1 MVWKKPFYSTDLS
14 VGVKILSGAGIFIF
28 ACWKVLRPQNT
39 ACSFVCIQNC
49 CTRFFYRSNTMKRFI
64 ARLAGCAVCIAAV
77 TAGFSGCRGKTE
89 TAQVSAEQNSSD
101 SFIVGFVFDGYI
113 NDGGWC
119 YEQNRGRVAAEAAG
133 IKTIYKENV
142 PATQECVKVIDDLI
156 NQGAKVIVGTTFGF
170 MDYMLKAA
178 AAHPDV
184 IFLHCGGYKNSA
196 NLYTYLGRQYQ
207 SRFLCG
213 LIAGSETK
221 TGKLGY
227 IAAFSIP
234 EVVRGINAYTLG
246 AQIANPDV
254 QVIVRWTHT
263 WYDPSIEKE
272 AGKSLLDE
280 GCDILTEHESTAAS
294 LEPAEENGLMTIGY
308 TTDMSKTLPKS
319 YLTSSGYNWA
329 SFFVPAFKAMKAG
342 TWEKANFWGGLE
354 TGVPVLPS
362 YSDRV
367 TDAGK
372 QLVSEYTGKITGG
385 SYKVFQGPVYDQEGK
400 IRIPEGT
407 AAGDG
412 DLLSMNYFVR
422 GVVGK
427 VE

>member
-1 MVWKKPFYSTDLS
+1 MKK
-14 VGVKILSGAGIFIF
+14 
-28 ACWKVLRPQNT
+28 
-39 ACSFVCIQNC
+39 
-49 CTRFFYRSNTMKRFI
+49 FI
-64 ARLAGCAVCIAAV
+64 ARLAECAVLAAV
-77 TAGFSGCRGKTE
+77 ISTGISGCTGKKE
-89 TAQVSAEQNSSD
+89 IVQVPVEQSAAD

-119 YEQNRGRVAAEAAG
+119 YEQNKGRLAAEAAG

-184 IFLHCGGYKNSA
+184 IFLHCGGYKNSE
-196 NLYTYLGRQYQ
+196 NLHTYLGRQYQ

-234 EVVRGINAYTLG
+234 EVVSGINAYALG
-246 AQIANPDV
+246 AQTVNPKV

-272 AGKSLLDE
+272 AGKALLDE

-294 LEPAEENGLMTIGY
+294 LEPAEEKGLMSIGY
-308 TTDMSKTLPKS
+308 TTDMSKQLPKS
-319 YLTSSGYNWA
+319 YLTSSGYDWA
-329 SFFVPAFKAMKAG
+329 SYFVPTFKAIKTG
-342 TWEKANFWGGLE
+342 TWKKADFWGGLE

-367 TDAGK
+367 TDTGK
-372 QLVSEYTGKITGG
+372 QLVTEYTKKIIDG
-385 SYKVFQGPVYDQEGK
+385 SYKVFQGPVYDQNGKLLISEGSAESDTD
-400 IRIPEGT
+400 I
-407 AAGDG
+407 
-412 DLLSMNYFVR
+412 LSMNYLVQ

-427 VE
+427 IE